1 MRYSYNR
8 NYRDSIIE
16 EVNKTIEKLDKKNE
30 IKDSWLK
37 KILIKLMNKIKLY
50 MSYLK
55 LK

>member
-1 MRYSYNR
+1 MKYSHNR

-16 EVNKTIEKLDKKNE
+16 EVEKTIKKLDDE
-30 IKDSWLK
+30 CLK
-37 KILIKLMNKIKLY
+37 QPSVFRIIIQKIKLY

>member
-1 MRYSYNR
+1 MNYSHNR

-16 EVNKTIEKLDKKNE
+16 EVDKTIKKLDSE
-30 IKDSWLK
+30 PLK
-37 KILIKLMNKIKLY
+37 KPSIFQVIIQKIKLY